1 MFKTFILKQSVSCLV
16 KRHLSANV
24 AVATSENGIAT
35 LSLIRSEGKNSFS
48 KQMLIDFNSAVSKL
62 QSDKNVRVLIV
73 KSTVEKVFCAGAD
86 LKERAGMPDD
96 QVGAFVASL
105 RDAFTSLADLPF
117 PTIAAIEG
125 VALGGGLE
133 LALAC
138 DLRVAGEKALL
149 GLPETSL
156 AIIPGAGG
164 TQRLSRVVGLAKAK
178 ELVFTSARLTAL
190 DASKIGLITEVVPFG
205 EAVSRAEAI
214 AAVIA
219 EKGPLAIRM
228 AKKALDG
235 GFELDLKS
243 GLALEKECYE
253 KVVPTTDRKEG
264 LLAFTE
270 KRKPVYTG
278 K

>member
-1 MFKTFILKQSVSCLV
+1 
-16 KRHLSANV
+16 
-24 AVATSENGIAT
+24 
-35 LSLIRSEGKNSFS
+35 
-48 KQMLIDFNSAVSKL
+48 
-62 QSDKNVRVLIV
+62 
-73 KSTVEKVFCAGAD
+73 
-86 LKERAGMPDD
+86 MPDE

-178 ELVFTSARLTAL
+178 ELVFTSARLTAQ
-190 DASKIGLITEVVPFG
+190 DASKIGLITECVPFG
-205 EAVSRAEAI
+205 EALSRAEAI

-235 GFELDLKS
+235 GFEQDLKS
-243 GLALEKECYE
+243 GLALERECYE
-253 KVVPTTDRKEG
+253 QVVRTTDRREG